1 MTFNLNR
8 EKLVE
13 SLIQKFKMGK
23 LSKFLL
29 NSALVASVYG
39 NSFSVRSCNDDSDV
53 SINFTV
59 QIIMQF
65 LSDINETVE
74 TKNVSPRISVKFNS
88 KLRNEGQL

>member
-13 SLIQKFKMGK
+13 SIIQKFKMGK

-29 NSALVASVYG
+29 NSVLVASVYG

-53 SINFTV
+53 SINFT
-59 QIIMQF
+59 
-65 LSDINETVE
+65 ETLE
-74 TKNVSPRISVKFNS
+74 TENVSPKISVKFNS
-88 KLRNEGQL
+88 QLRNEGRL